1 MDLIFRSNP
10 RVYIKNK
17 NSLMN
22 NSFEGGLASHLDKM
36 SIDVHKDDNMV
47 FPIQYH
53 VTLQGRP
60 LRECKIAGYKN

>member
-17 NSLMN
+17 NNIMN
-22 NSFEGGLASHLDKM
+22 NSFEGGLTSHLDKM
-36 SIDVHKDDNMV
+36 SIDVHTNDNMV

-53 VTLQGRP
+53 VIL
-60 LRECKIAGYKN
+60 